1 MCGVITV
8 SVYVYSVF
16 MVGKGIRDSSSVGWG
31 GVIWSLGQFVG
42 CVIVGGGV
50 EILLITNKSLFVASS
65 WSHFY
70 LLIKDARSFEHKV
83 W

>member
-1 MCGVITV
+1 M
-8 SVYVYSVF
+8 
-16 MVGKGIRDSSSVGWG
+16 GWG

-65 WSHFY
+65 WSHLY
-70 LLIKDARSFEHKV
+70 LLNLTSFSLPNAITSTSQTNTCQSFILFGSQLNSTF
-83 W
+83 